1 MIFYPP
7 PNATRAEVDQW
18 LAQNAPPP
26 EPPHEAPPMANG
38 PSLMCN
44 ACQQVRV
51 KLFTPF
57 CKGCKRQLSAAGVK
71 L

>member
-1 MIFYPP
+1 MIFPP
-7 PNATRAEVDQW
+7 PTATRAEVDAW
-18 LAQNAPPP
+18 LAQNKPPP
-26 EPPHEAPPMANG
+26 EPPHEAPPVENG

-44 ACQQVRV
+44 ACQLVRV

-57 CKGCKRQLSAAGVK
+57 CKGCLRTLEAAGVK